1 MNETPKEVKIA
12 NSSSFD
18 NSSDTNSKSYPLSTD
33 DTFSNRK
40 IESLSVSVSQSS
52 TPPVETY
59 WMKHI
64 GKTIALVSDKEGNP
78 YFTIGPDWQMFVC
91 FSSII
96 TIIMILFFFL
106 CWDLYTKPFQIIG
119 YVVYSLYLFSY
130 LYTFLI
136 NPGIPKNEIGKY
148 TGEPKED
155 YRYCELCKYYV
166 KKRALASH
174 CPDCCVCVEGYD
186 HHCPWVGKCVG
197 KNNMTSFKI
206 FLFSTL
212 AIVGYIACAV
222 VNAAAAKQKPT

>member
-40 IESLSVSVSQSS
+40 IESLSVSQSS
-52 TPPVETY
+52 IPPVETY

-106 CWDLYTKPFQIIG
+106 CWDLYTNNR
-119 YVVYSLYLFSY
+119 LYCVLF
-130 LYTFLI
+130 I
-136 NPGIPKNEIGKY
+136 
-148 TGEPKED
+148 
-155 YRYCELCKYYV
+155 
-166 KKRALASH
+166 
-174 CPDCCVCVEGYD
+174 
-186 HHCPWVGKCVG
+186 
-197 KNNMTSFKI
+197 SF
-206 FLFSTL
+206 FLFIHIS
-212 AIVGYIACAV
+212 YQSR
-222 VNAAAAKQKPT
+222 NSEERNR